1 MKRYIVQGFMTM
13 ILFAVM
19 LPMRVSAASGD
30 EFQVDRSGG
39 VTLVSDH
46 AADEGVS
53 SLQFSLTVEPDGAA
67 DVGFE
72 FYDSRA
78 QITGSYYNAEE
89 NKLNV
94 YMAGTKAL
102 FAPGSSALQIGRVV
116 VRGSSGGDAP
126 ATGSIGE
133 NPLQYVYGSELKN
146 MEGMEGDPVTINTGN
161 SGTVTPTQVPPA
173 TEAPQ
178 PSQAP
183 VVTAP
188 PATQA
193 PVVSAPPASQVPV
206 VSAPPATQAPVVS
219 APPAT
224 QAPPVTTQ
232 EPQPTQPPQQPQPT
246 ETPGDNNGS
255 QGGDNGSQ
263 GGDNGSQGGNNG
275 SQGGDNGS
283 QGGNDGSQG
292 GNDGSQ
298 GGSGNQGG
306 SAGRPKA
313 TTPPKKVVSASSGA
327 AVKPQGTT
335 PSPQPAESDAPEQ
348 ESSSEEASEPLDI
361 IEGDFGLDAEGSGE
375 ASQEENV
382 QEPEKEEKGLD
393 WVFVVAIVAIVLL
406 CATGAAGF
414 FILKKKSDSSRG
426 RG

>member
-126 ATGSIGE
+126 ATVSIGE

-246 ETPGDNNGS
+246 ETPGD
-255 QGGDNGSQ
+255 
-263 GGDNGSQGGNNG
+263 NNG

>member
-126 ATGSIGE
+126 ATVSIGE

-161 SGTVTPTQVPPA
+161 SSTVTPTQVPPA

-206 VSAPPATQAPVVS
+206 VSAPPATQAPVVT

-263 GGDNGSQGGNNG
+263 GGNNG

-283 QGGNDGSQG
+283 QGGNDGSQGGNGGSQG

-393 WVFVVAIVAIVLL
+393 WVFVVAVVAIVLL

>member
-126 ATGSIGE
+126 ATVSIGE

-255 QGGDNGSQ
+255 QGGDNGCE